1 MECQHVQFPES
12 LNEKCLAP
20 EAEGLELD
28 TKSIFTEDT
37 KPAAKPEPGEI
48 VEDTKSTAET
58 GSNTMYIADSGV
70 SKHMTMYDYLIPC
83 HYAKSSL

>member
-1 MECQHVQFPES
+1 MQFPES
-12 LNEKCLAP
+12 LNKKCLAP

-58 GSNTMYIADSGV
+58 GDNAMYIADSGATEDLMIDQ
-70 SKHMTMYDYLIPC
+70 SIP
-83 HYAKSSL
+83 HKSSNFDS